1 MEAARRGKETLL
13 HFGSSLGLCRL
24 VSYISITERR
34 FHLTLQVCSLL
45 HWAAE
50 YPGGRLGKEGDAMA
64 RDREGCTP
72 LVNLKFTTNKK
83 SLILAQLLFPADA
96 CLCLWQ
102 GRASDHP
109 LPLELHRL
117 ARDQQRWQDVRG
129 VGRRVQLPKPQGRT
143 GGAGQAEEEGGA
155 GDDNAKCQT
164 QGFPQAKATHGGRT
178 HKGASYER
186 GSSPQHKSEEA
197 NTSVNSVPSQP
208 SFLLLLLLLGCQEFE
223 DGTLEAT
230 FGGLRDQ
237 LGVPQQREHG
247 LALTTCSHSAERMSP
262 ALQVR
267 LRDY

>member
-1 MEAARRGKETLL
+1 
-13 HFGSSLGLCRL
+13 
-24 VSYISITERR
+24 
-34 FHLTLQVCSLL
+34 
-45 HWAAE
+45 
-50 YPGGRLGKEGDAMA
+50 MA

-72 LVNLKFTTNKK
+72 LVNLKLTTNNK
-83 SLILAQLLFPADA
+83 SLIPAHLLFPADA

-102 GRASDHP
+102 GRASDYP

-129 VGRRVQLPKPQGRT
+129 VRRRVQLPKSQGGA

-186 GSSPQHKSEEA
+186 RRKSPQHKSEET
-197 NTSVNSVPSQP
+197 NTSVNSISSQP

-262 ALQVR
+262 ALQVSKTER
-267 LRDY
+267 CEIER